1 MGSRSR
7 TLCLATM
14 GLWVMTL
21 AVAGWFFV
29 TGWTTKGADGRTEI
43 LLAPVERDQILA
55 EMRQLLKA
63 VDGVVRSL
71 GEEQPN
77 LQQAEAAARA
87 AGMQMAVDTSPA
99 MIAKLPLSFKQMG
112 LSIHKDM
119 DALAD
124 AIVNKETPQQSL
136 QRLSSM
142 TARCTTCHDLYQF
155 GAGK

>member
-71 GEEQPN
+71 GEDQPN

-99 MIAKLPLSFKQMG
+99 IMAKLPLSFKQMG

-124 AIVNKETPQQSL
+124 AIVEKETPQQIL